1 MNRTP
6 IAGAC
11 LLALALAACSPQQN
25 AAPTAAEPAA
35 ETATPAATDAA
46 LDAAIAG
53 AWRDPANIARDA
65 YRHPGQ
71 TLAFFGIA
79 PDQTVVEITPG
90 GGWYA
95 EILAPYLKEQGHYV
109 AAIVDPMAVEEG
121 RGNRYVLLEYVLQK
135 RDAAATTS
143 RSPGTGWRRSS
154 PTRRR
159 SSSRPRS
166 WPTTRRHRCS
176 AHPARRT
183 WW

>member
-71 TLAFFGIA
+71 T
-79 PDQTVVEITPG
+79 
-90 GGWYA
+90 
-95 EILAPYLKEQGHYV
+95 
-109 AAIVDPMAVEEG
+109 
-121 RGNRYVLLEYVLQK
+121 
-135 RDAAATTS
+135 
-143 RSPGTGWRRSS
+143 
-154 PTRRR
+154 
-159 SSSRPRS
+159 
-166 WPTTRRHRCS
+166 
-176 AHPARRT
+176 
-183 WW
+183 